1 MRRGEVTTFATLVVL
16 GLLWGG
22 VYLLMAEGLNLI
34 YGVMKVVNL
43 AHGDF
48 IVVGGML
55 AFTLFGHYGFSP
67 VVAFPIAAA
76 LLFVVGASVQAGILE
91 RIPLAGAQGELR
103 TLLATFGLSY
113 VVSNVSF
120 LVWGSQFQSIPFLQG
135 SFALGAI
142 TVPEGLLVCS
152 LLACALAVGVH
163 VWLTHTMTGRSVRA
177 TAQSALGA
185 AACGLDVRRLR
196 IVTFAL
202 GSAMAGG
209 AGALV
214 IALVPFQT
222 SSGGDLTVQAFTL
235 IALGGLGSYLGAWLA
250 AELLGITEVITQYSL
265 GSDAAAAVVYLI
277 FIAVLVFRPQG
288 LLGKL
293 GRI

>member
-1 MRRGEVTTFATLVVL
+1 VTIFATLIVL

-48 IVVGGML
+48 IVVGGLL
-55 AFTLFGHYGFSP
+55 AFTLFARYGLSP
-67 VVAFPIAAA
+67 VVALPIAAA
-76 LLFVVGASVQAGILE
+76 LLFAIGAGVQAGLLE
-91 RIPLAGAQGELR
+91 RIPLAGPEGELR

-120 LVWGSQFQSIPFLQG
+120 LLWGSQFQSIPFLQG
-135 SFALGAI
+135 SFAVGAI
-142 TVPEGLLVCS
+142 VVPEGLLVCS
-152 LLACALAVGVH
+152 LLACAVAVAVH
-163 VWLTHTMTGRSVRA
+163 VWLQHTMIGRAVRA
-177 TAQSALGA
+177 TSQSALGA

-196 IVTFAL
+196 IATFAL

-235 IALGGLGSYLGAWLA
+235 IALGGLGSYVGAWLA
-250 AELLGITEVITQYSL
+250 AELLGLTEVMTQYYL

-288 LLGKL
+288 LLGRM

>member
-1 MRRGEVTTFATLVVL
+1 MATFATLIVL

-48 IVVGGML
+48 IVVGGLL
-55 AFTLFGHYGFSP
+55 AFSLFGRYGFSP
-67 VVAFPIAAA
+67 VVALPVAAA
-76 LLFVVGASVQAGILE
+76 LLFAIGAGVQAGILE

-113 VVSNVSF
+113 VVSNLSF
-120 LVWGSQFQSIPFLQG
+120 LIWGSQFQSIPFLQG
-135 SFALGAI
+135 SLTLGAV

-152 LLACALAVGVH
+152 LLAGALAILVH
-163 VWLTHTMTGRSVRA
+163 VWLQHTMIGRSVRA

-185 AACGLDVRRLR
+185 AACGLNVRRLR
-196 IVTFAL
+196 ILTFAL

-214 IALVPFQT
+214 IALVAFQT

-250 AELLGITEVITQYSL
+250 AELLGLTEVMAQYYF
-265 GSDAAAAVVYLI
+265 GSDAAAAVVYMI

-288 LLGKL
+288 LLGKV